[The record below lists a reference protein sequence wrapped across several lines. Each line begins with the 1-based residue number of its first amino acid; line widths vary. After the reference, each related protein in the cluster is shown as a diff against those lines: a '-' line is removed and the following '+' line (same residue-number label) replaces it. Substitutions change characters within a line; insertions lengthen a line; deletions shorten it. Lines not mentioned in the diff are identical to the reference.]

1 MQELAAYL
9 NSNQLTLH
17 TYRRDPSVAT
27 LNLLTGISIKRPH
40 NVVSPHVRRKVALH
54 ARLPVRH
61 LERRRVA
68 PRLQRQ
74 LLLDDFPEVL
84 RPAFPRELR
93 RRRLDQLRMNQV
105 RAANTWVLR

>member
-40 NVVSPHVRRKVALH
+40 NVVSPHVRRKVTLH
-54 ARLPVRH
+54 ARLPIRH

-68 PRLQRQ
+68 PRLQRE
-74 LLLDDFPEVL
+74 LLLDDAGKML
-84 RPAFPRELR
+84 RPALARELR
-93 RRRLDQLRMNQV
+93 RRRFDQPGMNEV
-105 RAANTWVLR
+105 RASANSTG

>member
-40 NVVSPHVRRKVALH
+40 NVVSPHVRRKVTLH

-68 PRLQRQ
+68 PRLQHE
-74 LLLDDFPEVL
+74 LLLDDAGKVL
-84 RPAFPRELR
+84 RPALARELR
-93 RRRLDQLRMNQV
+93 CRRFDQPGMNEV
-105 RAANTWVLR
+105 RASANSTG